1 MERDRS
7 REAEEDDSPPSKA
20 ELARARL
27 KIIARYAMIGFA
39 PVVSSAAL
47 IIGVIAISN
56 TQSQSDRTKFSEL
69 ESRIDS
75 LSANLSETKSELE
88 NLKFTQSREKTMRGE
103 EYKKLDAQGAKVI
116 QSVTL
121 LQTKL
126 KVSPTIEEQLRAP
139 ASSPLPAP
147 VGAASAPA
155 VAPILPAAN
164 KTQAVTSEQAV
175 AKKPV
180 VATAPKPKAADNA
193 PDQVKALREA
203 IEKFNKQ

>member
-1 MERDRS
+1 MDRDRS
-7 REAEEDDSPPSKA
+7 RNAEEEESTPSKA
-20 ELARARL
+20 DLARARL
-27 KIIARYAMIGFA
+27 KVIARYAMTGFA
-39 PVVSSAAL
+39 PVVSVAAL

-56 TQSQSDRTKFSEL
+56 AQSQSDRTKFGEL

-75 LSANLSETKSELE
+75 LNANLSETKSELE

-103 EYKKLDAQGAKVI
+103 EHKKLDEQGAKII

-126 KVSPTIEEQLRAP
+126 KVSPTLEEQLRAP
-139 ASSPLPAP
+139 ASPRLPAS
-147 VGAASAPA
+147 VGAASAPV
-155 VAPILPAAN
+155 VAPVSSAAN
-164 KTQAVTSEQAV
+164 KMQAVTSEQAV

-180 VATAPKPKAADNA
+180 VATTPKPKAPDNA
-193 PDQVKALREA
+193 SDQVKALREA

>member
-1 MERDRS
+1 MDRDRS

-20 ELARARL
+20 DLARARL
-27 KIIARYAMIGFA
+27 KIIARYVMIGFA
-39 PVVSSAAL
+39 PVVSAAAL

-75 LSANLSETKSELE
+75 LNASLSETKGELE

-103 EYKKLDAQGAKVI
+103 EYKKLDAQGARVI

-126 KVSPTIEEQLRAP
+126 KVSPTLEEQLRAP

-155 VAPILPAAN
+155 VAPVSPATN
-164 KTQAVTSEQAV
+164 KTQAVTSELAV
-175 AKKPV
+175 AKKP
-180 VATAPKPKAADNA
+180 VATAPKPKAADNVS
-193 PDQVKALREA
+193 DQVKALREA

>member
-1 MERDRS
+1 MDRDRS
-7 REAEEDDSPPSKA
+7 RDAEEEDNTPSKSD
-20 ELARARL
+20 LARARL
-27 KIIARYAMIGFA
+27 KVIARYAMTGFA
-39 PVVSSAAL
+39 PVVSVAAL

-75 LSANLSETKSELE
+75 LNANLSGTKSELE

-103 EYKKLDAQGAKVI
+103 EHKKLDEQDAKII

-126 KVSPTIEEQLRAP
+126 KVSPTLEEQLRAP
-139 ASSPLPAP
+139 ASSPAS

-155 VAPILPAAN
+155 VAPVSPAAN

-180 VATAPKPKAADNA
+180 VATTPKPKAADNA
-193 PDQVKALREA
+193 SDQVKALREA
-203 IEKFNKQ
+203 IEKFNKH

>member
-1 MERDRS
+1 MDRDRS
-7 REAEEDDSPPSKA
+7 RNAEEEDNTPSKSD
-20 ELARARL
+20 LARARL
-27 KIIARYAMIGFA
+27 KVIARYAMTGFA
-39 PVVSSAAL
+39 PVVSVAAL

-75 LSANLSETKSELE
+75 LNANLSETKNELE
-88 NLKFTQSREKTMRGE
+88 NFKFTQSREKTMRGE
-103 EYKKLDAQGAKVI
+103 EHKKLDEQDAKII

-126 KVSPTIEEQLRAP
+126 KVSPTLEEQLRAP
-139 ASSPLPAP
+139 ASSPAS

-155 VAPILPAAN
+155 VAPVSPAAN

-180 VATAPKPKAADNA
+180 VATTPKPKAADNA
-193 PDQVKALREA
+193 SDQVKALREA